1 MLLPVASSYA
11 KHGQAR
17 RDLMKLNKNEFR
29 LSTDQSELD
38 LDAIHDFLR
47 TAYWSENIPR
57 ALLAKAIQNSLCFG
71 VYEDRRQVGFARVI
85 SDYAS
90 FAYLADVFIVE
101 AYRGRGLAAWLVENI
116 LQHPDL
122 QGLRRWSLA
131 TRNAHGLYAKFGF
144 TPLKNPEIFM
154 EIHRPDIYR

>member
-1 MLLPVASSYA
+1 MESI
-11 KHGQAR
+11 
-17 RDLMKLNKNEFR
+17 KNEFR
-29 LSTDQSELD
+29 LSTDPSQLD
-38 LDAIHDFLR
+38 LDVIHAFLR
-47 TAYWSENIPR
+47 TSYWSENLPR
-57 ALLAKAIQNSLCFG
+57 ALLAKAIKNSLCFG
-71 VYEDRRQVGFARVI
+71 VYKGHSQIGFARVI

-131 TRNAHGLYAKFGF
+131 TRDAHGLYAKFGF
-144 TPLKNPEIFM
+144 TPLKTPEIFM
-154 EIHRPDIYR
+154 EIHRPDIYKM